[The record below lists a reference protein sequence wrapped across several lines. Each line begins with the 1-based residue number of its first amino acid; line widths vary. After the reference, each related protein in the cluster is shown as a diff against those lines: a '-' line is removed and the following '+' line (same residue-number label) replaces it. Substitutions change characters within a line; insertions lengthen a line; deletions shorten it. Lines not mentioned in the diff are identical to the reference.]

1 MFDTIVSKHH
11 LSSDFLP
18 LWKVVNEMTTEDVT
32 DLNDYITYHID
43 DRPANKRDKTIA
55 KEVVLL
61 CAYWWQN
68 KYENGKPGVPPIID
82 VLSFYGRNNGD
93 VGKWRSAIKS
103 FFEQYADDWD
113 IHVVKKQNTSWYYSA
128 LSQGGIPTSMLKDND
143 FNRWSSFL
151 GDLLDYYDIPIP
163 PTYEQF
169 EEFAQGQAKN
179 KFRAADVVASF
190 GTEVTIDIVEGNGK
204 FSSFES
210 FRDLYAKLQKKHTDR
225 HNRITSI
232 DDFRIVWELKD
243 NGTEWDLCYSLQCP
257 NEYADTSGDE
267 HNTII
272 LNGEQTIAEYYA
284 LNGVMRKNKS
294 LFQEIKHKPFREYD
308 IIFLDKRNEHNKETT
323 CPLLNSD
330 RPQFDEPLLLFQV
343 QDNSGNYWT
352 DKRDVNV
359 CQGVLCPSGW
369 GCELE
374 ITPRPIQI
382 GSDSFSFYL
391 IDWTRLASGKIDF
404 TKEDGSRVS
413 IKRPSNHEYSY
424 YRVFNSFDW
433 IADNPGTLL
442 VVNENNYKRCL
453 YVMNHETKCLE
464 PRNNYTIKYK
474 TANTDFQ
481 TYKSGKL
488 PDGHVWIRI
497 IFPDD
502 TTKTFRIF
510 CINDLEGTITTSK
523 SIANI
528 KWKNGTITET
538 GKKTDESTTFRFQ
551 TNDGEF
557 IDIAIINEQ
566 PSCCFYDWDGNKI
579 PQKAR
584 VAFKDIDKYKAFLL
598 NNYQLQFVMK
608 YDSVAFPNVRELC
621 KKTTDEIN
629 GEGRYSFS
637 QYAKDIVEKCFRLYG
652 FNDRTQHVT
661 IKAVKNIGVAAA
673 DSPELS
679 IYRYHYDSQ
688 VVSLNGVRSIHIGD
702 NNIDISGLQLRAYF
716 MSPDQPIM
724 SVELIESAN
733 YPGCYQLPEGTDP
746 LSFVVISTDIE
757 KSIVP
762 ILMDLTIPLDDERIE
777 AKERNQIRADSIK
790 NWQQTLADG
799 NGQAWNNLWE
809 IWKICKEFDID
820 YARLNCFLAISN
832 SADLQ
837 IAFLNKIDNNILGWT
852 DDEVIN
858 ELYRMQIEIGFAFF
872 YLPNNIAQWL
882 TTPSCNLVITL
893 LEKENVSIPVNMLL
907 PTGEKGNHQNYPNS
921 IDGKLPNDIENKI
934 KPEEHFPREYFP
946 ESHYTEAK
954 QITNSQIQLQ
964 WAKEKAPKFALA
976 AANGENDVWTYI
988 PSPNYI
994 MPYNRWMMR
1003 LVNYCLHYDSEDFYQ
1018 RYI

>member
-1 MFDTIVSKHH
+1 MFNTIISKHN
-11 LSSDFLP
+11 LSTDFLP
-18 LWKVVNEMTTEDVT
+18 LWKVVNEMTMEDVAA
-32 DLNDYITYHID
+32 LNDYINSHID
-43 DRPANKRDKTIA
+43 DGPAKKRDKTIA

-61 CAYWWQN
+61 CAYWWQ
-68 KYENGKPGVPPIID
+68 KEYKNGTKGVPPVTN
-82 VLSFYGRNNGD
+82 VLLSNNRSENERD
-93 VGKWRSAIKS
+93 IWLSAIKS

-113 IHVVKKQNTSWYYSA
+113 IHVVKKQRNSWYYSA
-128 LSQGGIPTSMLKDND
+128 LSQGGIPTSMLKDED
-143 FNRWSSFL
+143 LNRWSTFL
-151 GDLLDYYDIPIP
+151 GGLLDYYDIPIP

-169 EEFAQGQAKN
+169 VEFAQGQAQN
-179 KFRAADVVASF
+179 RFRAADVVASF
-190 GTEVTIDIVEGNGK
+190 GVEVIIDIVEGNGK

-210 FRDLYAKLQKKHTDR
+210 FRELYVNLEKKHTDR
-225 HNRITSI
+225 RSRISSI

-294 LFQEIKHKPFREYD
+294 LVQEIKHKLFKKYD
-308 IIFLDKRNEHNKETT
+308 VIFLDKRNEHNKETT

-374 ITPRPIQI
+374 ITPSPIQI

-391 IDWTRLASGKIDF
+391 IDWTQLASGKIDF

-413 IKRPSNHEYSY
+413 MKRPSNHEYSY

-598 NNYQLQFVMK
+598 NNYQLQIVMK
-608 YDSVAFPNVRELC
+608 YDSVAFPNVSELC
-621 KKTTDEIN
+621 KKTTDEIS
-629 GEGRYSFS
+629 GEGRYSFT
-637 QYAKDIVEKCFRLYG
+637 QYAKEIVEKCFRLYG
-652 FNDRTQHVT
+652 FNDRTQYVT
-661 IKAVKNIGVAAA
+661 IKTVKNKRGVPTA

-679 IYRYHYDSQ
+679 IYRYHHDSQ
-688 VVSLNGVRSIHIGD
+688 VVSLNGARSIHMGD

-716 MSPDQPIM
+716 MSPDQPIF
-724 SVELIESAN
+724 SVELIELDN
-733 YPGCYQLPEGTDP
+733 YPGYYQLPEGTNP

-790 NWQQTLADG
+790 NWQQTLAGG
-799 NGQAWNNLWE
+799 NEQAWNNLWE

-820 YARLNCFLAISN
+820 YARMNCFLAISN

-872 YLPNNIAQWL
+872 YLPNDIAQWL
-882 TTPSCNLVITL
+882 TMPSCNWVIAL
-893 LEKENVSIPVNMLL
+893 LEKENVKVDMLF
-907 PTGEKGNHQNYPNS
+907 PTGANEKPSPTPNMFVGEFPS
-921 IDGKLPNDIENKI
+921 DIERKI
-934 KPEEHFPREYFP
+934 YNINGMGR
-946 ESHYTEAK
+946 S
-954 QITNSQIQLQ
+954 QNSQRQLQ
-964 WAKEKAPKFALA
+964 WAKEEAPKFALEA
-976 AANGENDVWTYI
+976 AKKGKDIWSYQ
-988 PSPNYI
+988 PDSKCI
-994 MPYNRWMMR
+994 MPYNRWVMR

>member
-1 MFDTIVSKHH
+1 MFNAIISKHN

-18 LWKVVNEMTTEDVT
+18 LWKVVNVMTKEDVKA
-32 DLNDYITYHID
+32 LNDHITNHIND
-43 DRPANKRDKTIA
+43 MPAKKRDKTIA

-61 CAYWWQN
+61 CAYWWQ
-68 KYENGKPGVPPIID
+68 KEYENGTRGVPPVTD
-82 VLSFYGRNNGD
+82 VLSSYERERTERD
-93 VGKWRSAIKS
+93 IWLSAIKS

-113 IHVVKKQNTSWYYSA
+113 IHVVKKQRNSWYYSA
-128 LSQGGIPTSMLKDND
+128 LSQGGIPTSMLRDED
-143 FNRWSSFL
+143 LNRWSTFL
-151 GDLLDYYDIPIP
+151 GGLLDYYDIPIP

-169 EEFAQGQAKN
+169 VGFAQGQAN
-179 KFRAADVVASF
+179 NSFRAADVVASF
-190 GTEVTIDIVEGNGK
+190 GVEVIIDIVEGNGK

-210 FRDLYAKLQKKHTDR
+210 FRDLYARLQKKHTDR
-225 HNRITSI
+225 RSRITSI

-243 NGTEWDLCYSLQCP
+243 NGTAWDLCYSLQCP

-294 LFQEIKHKPFREYD
+294 LSQEIKHKPFKKYD

-330 RPQFDEPLLLFQV
+330 RPQFDVPLLLFQ
-343 QDNSGNYWT
+343 DGLFWT
-352 DKRDVNV
+352 DKKDINA
-359 CQGVLCPSGW
+359 CQGVLCPVGW
-369 GCELE
+369 GCELK
-374 ITPRPIQI
+374 ITPRTIQI

-391 IDWTRLASGKIDF
+391 IDWTLLASGKIDF

-413 IKRPSNHEYSY
+413 IKRPLSQEYSY

-442 VVNENNYKRCL
+442 VINENNYKRCL
-453 YVMNHETKCLE
+453 YVVNHETKCLE
-464 PRNNYTIKYK
+464 PRSNYTIEYK
-474 TANTDFQ
+474 TENTDFQ
-481 TYKSGKL
+481 TYKSGEL

-497 IFPDD
+497 KFPDD

-510 CINDLEGTITTSK
+510 CVNDLEGTITTSK
-523 SIANI
+523 SIATT
-528 KWKNGTITET
+528 KWDNGTITPS
-538 GKKTDESTTFRFQ
+538 GKETDESTTFRFQ

-598 NNYQLQFVMK
+598 KNYQLQFVMK

-621 KKTTDEIN
+621 RKTTDEIN
-629 GEGRYSFS
+629 GEGRYSFT

-652 FNDRTQHVT
+652 FNDRTQHVK
-661 IKAVKNIGVAAA
+661 IKAVKNNGIAASQ
-673 DSPELS
+673 SPELS
-679 IYRYHYDSQ
+679 IFRYHYDSQ
-688 VVSLNGVRSIHIGD
+688 VVSLNETPYIHID
-702 NNIDISGLQLRAYF
+702 NDIQGLQLRGYV

-733 YPGCYQLPEGTDP
+733 YPGCYQLPEGTVP

-757 KSIVP
+757 RSIVP
-762 ILMDLTIPLDDERIE
+762 ILLDITIPLCDETIE
-777 AKERNQIRADSIK
+777 TVERNQIRADSIK
-790 NWQQTLADG
+790 NWQQTLADV
-799 NGQAWNNLWE
+799 NEQAWNNLWE

-820 YARLNCFLAISN
+820 YARMNCFLAISN

-837 IAFLNKIDNNILGWT
+837 IAFLNKIDNNILSWT

-872 YLPNNIAQWL
+872 YLSNNIAQWL
-882 TTPSCNLVITL
+882 TMPSCNWVIAL
-893 LEKENVSIPVNMLL
+893 LEKENVNVGMLFPTDANEKPSTTPNMFV
-907 PTGEKGNHQNYPNS
+907 GEFPS
-921 IDGKLPNDIENKI
+921 DIERKI
-934 KPEEHFPREYFP
+934 YNINGMGR
-946 ESHYTEAK
+946 S
-954 QITNSQIQLQ
+954 QNSQRQLQ
-964 WAKEKAPKFALA
+964 WAKEEAPKFALEA
-976 AANGENDVWTYI
+976 AIEGKDIWSYQ
-988 PSPNYI
+988 PDSKCI